1 MPCVNPDALEL
12 YYWRQG
18 NHEVDFVLEHKGKI
32 IGLEI
37 KSGRSQQ
44 ASGMAAFCKECNPYK
59 VLLVGNSGTPWQ
71 EFLELNPLELFN

>member
-1 MPCVNPDALEL
+1 MHSTSITAVKEIMKLIL
-12 YYWRQG
+12 SSSK
-18 NHEVDFVLEHKGKI
+18 KGKI

-44 ASGMAAFCKECNPYK
+44 ASGIPAFCKECNPFK
-59 VLLVGNSGTPWQ
+59 VLLVGNSGIPWQ